1 MNADQKIKCN
11 MKDTLWKLLTISH
24 TEERNKSTDG
34 SSIQQRNFG
43 TYSCIV
49 LEEPISKD
57 DLRQQ

>member
-1 MNADQKIKCN
+1 
-11 MKDTLWKLLTISH
+11 MKDALWKLLTIPR